1 MVPIFV
7 PSSFSI
13 MKRAASVRI
22 DSWEGLSKSLRRS
35 VFDFCGVMGSYSP
48 LKPRLLKH
56 PVRKSM
62 SSFPDPQVHMFAFK
76 QCPSPFVTLS
86 ASALL
91 LFLMS
96 V

>member
-48 LKPRLLKH
+48 LKSGLLKH
-56 PVRKSM
+56 SVRKPM
-62 SSFPDPQVHMFAFK
+62 SSLSLTLRFT
-76 QCPSPFVTLS
+76 CLPSSNVLHH
-86 ASALL
+86 L
-91 LFLMS
+91 
-96 V
+96 